1 MPCAAWP
8 LTNSYY
14 LFWIKVGSAE
24 LPPAD
29 DFDDIESSGGE
40 SDAPMEET
48 ESLADSGSD
57 DEDDAVDRADVELPH
72 DQEENNL
79 AHAALRANEA
89 GQ

>member
-1 MPCAAWP
+1 M
-8 LTNSYY
+8 
-14 LFWIKVGSAE
+14 
-24 LPPAD
+24 PPAD

-40 SDAPMEET
+40 SDVPMEET

-57 DEDDAVDRADVELPH
+57 DEDNTVDRADVELPH

-79 AHAALRANEA
+79 AHVALRANEA